1 MSAKILV
8 VDDELLVKRLIG
20 QYFRKKVAQREYEFI
35 FANNGKEALEQI
47 QTHPDI
53 DLVLS
58 DINMPE
64 MDGIT
69 LLSKLRNSNYNFR
82 TVVVSAYG
90 DMKNIRQAMN
100 QGAFDFINK
109 PIDFQDLEITI
120 IRTLDFVQS
129 LKDVQ
134 SMLQQAELQMIQN
147 EKMSAIGKMLAGIA
161 YEINN
166 PVCFISGNLHE
177 AEAAIQDISH
187 HLRLYQQNFANLIPE
202 IQQHSE
208 EIDVEYLLEELPK
221 MLASMKVGS
230 ERLRLLSTS
239 LCNFSRADNTNK
251 LDVNIHEGIEST
263 LMILRHRLKGN
274 EKRPAIEVIREYGD
288 LPLIHCYPGSLYQ
301 VFMNIITNAIDAL
314 NEASVYRPY
323 TEMETHPYQIRIKT
337 EVLESE
343 NAAIIRIHDN
353 GIGMS
358 NEVKE
363 RIFEHSFTTKPLGK
377 GTGLGLSISRQII
390 EEKHRGCL
398 SCHSTP
404 SEGSEFVIQ
413 IPLVF

>member
-8 VDDELLVKRLIG
+8 VDDELLIKRLIS
-20 QYFRKKVAQREYEFI
+20 QYFRKKVSQQEYEFI

-47 QTHPDI
+47 QTHSDI
-53 DLVLS
+53 DLVLT

-64 MDGIT
+64 MDGLT
-69 LLSKLRNSNYNFR
+69 LLNKLRESSYNFR

-90 DMKNIRQAMN
+90 DMKTIRQAMN

-120 IRTLDFVQS
+120 TRTLDFVQS
-129 LKDVQ
+129 LKEVQ
-134 SMLQQAELQMIQN
+134 SMLQQAEIQIIQN

-161 YEINN
+161 HEINN

-177 AEAAIQDISH
+177 AEAAIQNITH
-187 HLRLYQQNFANLIPE
+187 HLQLYQQNFSNLIPE
-202 IQQHSE
+202 IKEHSE

-230 ERLRLLSTS
+230 ERLRLLSAS
-239 LCNFSRADNTNK
+239 LCNFSRGDHTNK
-251 LDVNIHEGIEST
+251 LGVNIHEGIEST

-288 LPLIHCYPGSLYQ
+288 LPLVQCYPGSLYQ

-314 NEASVYRPY
+314 NEASVHRSYA
-323 TEMETHPYQIRIKT
+323 EMETHPCQIRIKT
-337 EVLESE
+337 EVLEGE
-343 NAAIIRIHDN
+343 NAAIVRIHDN

-358 NEVKE
+358 DEVKE
-363 RIFEHSFTTKPLGK
+363 RVFEHLFTTKAVSK
-377 GTGLGLSISRQII
+377 GTGLGLSISRQIV
-390 EEKHRGCL
+390 EEKHGGCL
-398 SCHSTP
+398 TCDSTLA
-404 SEGSEFVIQ
+404 EGAEFMIQ
-413 IPLVF
+413 IPLL